1 MRNWKVVVANKEKE
15 DLKEE
20 VLEENVP
27 AGEEPVE
34 DKTEASEQ
42 IEEENGQEELQSAFD
57 DLKQE
62 NSELKDQYLRKH
74 ADFENYRKRMA
85 REKADS
91 VKYGNQ
97 ELLKDLIEVID
108 NFDRAIKSA
117 QDSQDFNSFRDGIS
131 MIEQQFTGM
140 LESKWGLKKMACTGV
155 EYDPNSHEALMMEES
170 AEVDVPTVLEDFQ
183 AGYMLHERVLRP
195 AKVKVGKPAAQPAV
209 QEEAK
214 EEKTEENAAQG

>member
-1 MRNWKVVVANKEKE
+1 MANNTGEETTDESVQTETPVGNTEKE
-15 DLKEE
+15 NQENQAAGYEVQDDDSDVSAEESDLSEADEMAAE
-20 VLEENVP
+20 V
-27 AGEEPVE
+27 
-34 DKTEASEQ
+34 AS
-42 IEEENGQEELQSAFD
+42 
-57 DLKQE
+57 LKKE

-97 ELLKDLIEVID
+97 ELIRDLVEIID

-117 QDSQDFNSFRDGIS
+117 ADSQDFDSFREGIS

-140 LESKWGLKKMACTGV
+140 LQSKWGLEKMDCKGA

-170 AEVDVPTVLEDFQ
+170 EDLEVSTVLEDFQ
-183 AGYMLHERVLRP
+183 AGYRLHERVLRP
-195 AKVKVGKPAAQPAV
+195 AKVKVGKPAAPAAAKP
-209 QEEAK
+209 EETK
-214 EEKTEENAAQG
+214 E

>member
-1 MRNWKVVVANKEKE
+1 VANNTGEETTDESVQTETPVGNTEKE
-15 DLKEE
+15 NQENQAAGYEVQDDDSDVSAEESDLSEADEMAAE
-20 VLEENVP
+20 V
-27 AGEEPVE
+27 
-34 DKTEASEQ
+34 AS
-42 IEEENGQEELQSAFD
+42 
-57 DLKQE
+57 LKKE

-97 ELLKDLIEVID
+97 ELIRDLVEIID

-117 QDSQDFNSFRDGIS
+117 ADSQDFDSFREGIS

-140 LESKWGLKKMACTGV
+140 LQSKWGLEKMDCKGA

-170 AEVDVPTVLEDFQ
+170 EDLEVSTVLEDFQ
-183 AGYMLHERVLRP
+183 AGYRLHERVLRP
-195 AKVKVGKPAAQPAV
+195 AKVKVGKPAAPAAAKP
-209 QEEAK
+209 EETK
-214 EEKTEENAAQG
+214 E

>member
-1 MRNWKVVVANKEKE
+1 MANKEND
-15 DLKEE
+15 DLQDE
-20 VLEENVP
+20 VLEENS
-27 AGEEPVE
+27 PVE
-34 DKTEASEQ
+34 ETAEEQSENPGQVAEEAEAQ
-42 IEEENGQEELQSAFD
+42 DEFQENLDA
-57 DLKQE
+57 LKQE

-117 QDSQDFNSFRDGIS
+117 QDSQDFSSFRDGIS

-170 AEVDVPTVLEDFQ
+170 AEVEVPTVLEDFQ
-183 AGYMLHERVLRP
+183 AGYTLHDRVLRP
-195 AKVKVGKPAAQPAV
+195 AKVKVGKPSALSDPQAA
-209 QEEAK
+209 EAAEKK
-214 EEKTEENAAQG
+214 EGEAAQG